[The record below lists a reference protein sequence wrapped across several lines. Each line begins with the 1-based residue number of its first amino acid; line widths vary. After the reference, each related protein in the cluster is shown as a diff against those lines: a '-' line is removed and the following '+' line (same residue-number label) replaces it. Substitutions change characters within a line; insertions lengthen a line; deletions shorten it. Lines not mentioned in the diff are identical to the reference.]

1 MCRLSL
7 QSGQTECPEGA
18 DLLAASLSGF
28 HVYMQGNHS
37 QDLTNVEK
45 TSAQGDQK
53 WVLKMEGKI
62 ADPEC
67 SSTVRVDIAEFY
79 SCSIICIA
87 DAPYERSLHESEG
100 IRHAKGWTRS

>member
-1 MCRLSL
+1 VCRLSP
-7 QSGQTECPEGA
+7 QSGQTERPEWA

-45 TSAQGDQK
+45 TSAQGAQK

-79 SCSIICIA
+79 SCSIVCIA
-87 DAPYERSLHESEG
+87 DVPHEGSLHESEG
-100 IRHAKGWTRS
+100 IGPTKGLD